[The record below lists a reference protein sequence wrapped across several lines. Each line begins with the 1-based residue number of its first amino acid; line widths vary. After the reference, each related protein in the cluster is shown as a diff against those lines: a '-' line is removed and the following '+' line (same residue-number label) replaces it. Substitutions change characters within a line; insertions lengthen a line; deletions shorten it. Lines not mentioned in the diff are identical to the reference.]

1 LSWLASGLSLR
12 HGHQPLPR
20 HKVEQIRA
28 ELLRGT
34 GIIKTARLCGTGLA
48 LCSGSKRWWT
58 RRH

>member
-1 LSWLASGLSLR
+1 VAMARARLHGTKSGKPI
-12 HGHQPLPR
+12 GHQPLPR

-48 LCSGSKRWWT
+48 LCSGSKR
-58 RRH
+58 